1 MHPTRPF
8 PPPARPRQGGR
19 GRHVGRLAA
28 GLLVAFSLAAG
39 LSGCGGGSVSVG
51 VGVGCCWGDE
61 EPWAT
66 ISADVSAAYPGDGV
80 QLSARVGDDRGVEHV
95 RLYQTDWRGT
105 FELDRVDS
113 GPLRWVVT
121 VPDDPGGSV
130 GWYVV
135 AIDGDGLRGT
145 SRLAVVDI
153 LR

>member
-1 MHPTRPF
+1 M
-8 PPPARPRQGGR
+8 
-19 GRHVGRLAA
+19 
-28 GLLVAFSLAAG
+28 
-39 LSGCGGGSVSVG
+39 SVG

-66 ISADVSAAYPGDGV
+66 ISADVSAAYPGDAV
-80 QLSARVGDDRGVEHV
+80 QLSARVGDDRGVEQV

-105 FELDRVDS
+105 FELDRVGS

-121 VPDDPGGSV
+121 VPNDPGGSV

-153 LR
+153 LP